1 MTMPAIE
8 IDRLSR
14 RFKDLTAVDRV
25 SFRVDKGAIFGLL
38 GPNGSGKTTLIRML
52 CGVLT
57 PTSGGA
63 TVLGCDVREDVE
75 AIKRRIGYMSQAFS
89 LYADLSVKE
98 NLEFY
103 GRVYGLAP
111 ESLRGRIDAVLQAT
125 GLTDQRRQLAGS
137 LSGGWKQRLA
147 LACAVLHE
155 PELLFLDEPT
165 AGIDPVARRR
175 LWDLL
180 FELAGGGMT
189 LLVTTHYMDEVERCT
204 DIAYMRDSRLLVR
217 GKPEELKAL
226 PSVTPKGMR
235 HFELIGP
242 SPSESVFALRECKGV
257 FEANHFGDR
266 VHLLAD
272 DQLTVERVARA
283 LNAETRTVTL
293 RPVRPSLEDVFVRL
307 TSLDEEAATMERKR
321 SATPLEAGQ
330 SDSSETHQDVDREAG
345 SLEKVRGSPAPK
357 PIPSAARKRMR
368 STNGLGAVCAKEFC
382 HILRQPTTLF
392 FVFLVPIF
400 QLLVFGYAINLRIE
414 NIPLIVRDLDG
425 RAPARRLV
433 ESFENTHIFRVV
445 GWAENDREF
454 LGAITAGRAEV
465 GLRIPPDYTDAVL
478 QRRETQVQVL
488 IDGSDSQVATA
499 AQNAAQLLGLAL
511 SLEKLD
517 GRVASS
523 STGQAG
529 LFGIPPMP
537 ISMRTRLL
545 YNPDLESAFFF
556 VPGLVGIILQLVTL
570 FLTSFAIVRER
581 ETGTLE
587 QLFVTPVGNTAVI
600 LGKLIPYAVLGFV
613 EMLAVFCVMVYVFG
627 VPIAGSLPLLLGQ
640 SALFLVCSLGLGL
653 LVSTI
658 AKTQLSALMFAF
670 VVMVPSILLSGFV
683 FPRSQMPPEIYP
695 LTFAIPATYFIEILR
710 GIVLRGAGPFELW
723 QPTLGLALC
732 TTLILGTAIVRF
744 KKQTA

>member
-8 IDRLSR
+8 IDELTR

-25 SFRVDKGAIFGLL
+25 SFRVDRGAVFGLL

-52 CGVLT
+52 CGVLG
-57 PTSGGA
+57 PTSGSA
-63 TVLGCDVREDVE
+63 TVLGCDIREDVE

-89 LYADLSVKE
+89 LYADLSVEE

-103 GRVYGLAP
+103 GRVYGLTSK
-111 ESLRGRIDAVLQAT
+111 SLRARIDAVLQAT
-125 GLTDQRRQLAGS
+125 GLTDRRRQLAGS

-204 DIAYMRDSRLLVR
+204 DVAYMRDSRLLVR
-217 GKPEELKAL
+217 GKPEALKAL
-226 PSVTPKGMR
+226 PSVTPAGMR

-257 FEANHFGDR
+257 FEATHFGDR

-272 DQLTVERVARA
+272 ERLTARSVARA
-283 LNAETRTVTL
+283 LNVDASTLVL

-307 TSLDEEAATMERKR
+307 TSLDEEAAMDARKR
-321 SATPLEAGQ
+321 SVFPSE
-330 SDSSETHQDVDREAG
+330 SEEPDSSERQYETGRETD
-345 SLEKVRGSPAPK
+345 LPEEVRESTAAK
-357 PIPSAARKRMR
+357 PVPSAAKKRMR
-368 STNGLGAVCAKEFC
+368 STSGLGAVCAKEFC

-414 NIPLIVRDLDG
+414 HIPLIVRDLDG
-425 RAPARRLV
+425 RAPSRRLV

-445 GWAENDREF
+445 AFARNDREF
-454 LGAITAGRAEV
+454 REAITAGRAKA
-465 GLRIPPDYTDAVL
+465 GLRVPADYADAVV
-478 QRRETQVQVL
+478 QGRETQVQVL

-511 SLEKLD
+511 AMEKLN
-517 GRVASS
+517 GRVPSASS
-523 STGQAG
+523 GQAG
-529 LFGIPPMP
+529 LFGIPPLP

-653 LVSTI
+653 LVSTV

-710 GIVLRGAGPFELW
+710 GIVLRGAGLFELW
-723 QPTLGLALC
+723 QPTLGLLLC
-732 TTLILGTAIVRF
+732 TTLVLGTALIRF